1 MALSGRTILLLAGL
15 GEDGKVTG
23 PPDVVREIVRCED
36 CRWYGHSKGKCL
48 YRPLYAFPVRRD
60 HWCAVGERRRR
71 MP

>member
-1 MALSGRTILLLAGL
+1 MALSRLLFLLLAKFDD
-15 GEDGKVTG
+15 DGKIAG
-23 PPDVVREIVRCED
+23 PPDIVREIVRCEE

-71 MP
+71 VL